1 MRTKAWG
8 QPQFALVLAVIAVL
22 AGCSGSATLQPAF
35 PPLGFTP
42 APVGGATAATRASV
56 TNALSVERLQVVDAP
71 VSYRP
76 AEGPLFAAA
85 PRSVIQV
92 ILPADP
98 AHGFITLYAFAS
110 PQAALTA
117 ANDQAAYIS
126 SGPGRVQFGI
136 DARFT
141 LRVLGSTAVFF
152 WWSPANSPDQNTPA
166 IDLALAQVG
175 TAVPIPG

>member
-1 MRTKAWG
+1 M
-8 QPQFALVLAVIAVL
+8 LVLAAIAVL
-22 AGCSGSATLQPAF
+22 AGCSASATLQPAF
-35 PPLGFTP
+35 PPVGFTP
-42 APVGGATAATRASV
+42 PPVGVATAATRTSV
-56 TNALSVERLQVVDAP
+56 TNALSVEGLQVVDA
-71 VSYRP
+71 SIAYRP

-85 PRSVIQV
+85 PRSVVQV

-110 PQAALTA
+110 PQAALAA
-117 ANDQAAYIS
+117 ANDQAAYIA

-141 LRVLGSTAVFF
+141 LRILGSTAVFF
-152 WWSPANSPDQNTPA
+152 WWSPTNSPDEHTPS